1 MSPARL
7 VFAIF
12 LVFQAA
18 DGLMT
23 YGAVSIWGSMAE
35 GNPLLQTWM
44 ALVGPGPALVG
55 AKLLASACGTI
66 LYVLGGTKILTAL
79 TLLYLF
85 AAVVP
90 WLRLLS
96 M

>member
-66 LYVLGGTKILTAL
+66 LYVLGGTRILTAL

-85 AAVVP
+85 GAVIP

>member
-7 VFAIF
+7 VFALF
-12 LVFQAA
+12 LVCQAA

-44 ALVGPGPALVG
+44 ALVGPGPALLG
-55 AKLLASACGTI
+55 AKLLASGCGAI
-66 LYVLGGTKILTAL
+66 LYLLGGTRILTAL
-79 TLLYLF
+79 TLLYLV
-85 AAVVP
+85 AAVIP
-90 WLRLLS
+90 WLQLLS

>member
-7 VFAIF
+7 VFAVF

-23 YGAVSIWGSMAE
+23 YGAVSIWGSTAE
-35 GNPLLQTWM
+35 GNPLLQTWIV
-44 ALVGPGPALVG
+44 LVGPGPALLG
-55 AKLLASACGTI
+55 AKLLASGCGAI
-66 LYVLGGTKILTAL
+66 LYLLGGTKILAAL

-90 WLRLLS
+90 WLKLLS

>member
-7 VFAIF
+7 VFAMF

-35 GNPLLQTWM
+35 GNPLLRTWIV
-44 ALVGPGPALVG
+44 LVGPGPALVG
-55 AKLLASACGTI
+55 AKLLASGCGAI
-66 LYVLGGTKILTAL
+66 LYVLGVTRILTAL
-79 TLLYLF
+79 TLLYLL
-85 AAVVP
+85 AAVIP
-90 WLRLLS
+90 WLQLLS

>member
-7 VFAIF
+7 VFAVF

-23 YGAVSIWGSMAE
+23 YGAVSIWGSTAE
-35 GNPLLQTWM
+35 GNPLLQTWIV
-44 ALVGPGPALVG
+44 LVGPGPALLG
-55 AKLLASACGTI
+55 AKLLASGCGAI
-66 LYVLGGTKILTAL
+66 LYLLGGTKILTAL
-79 TLLYLF
+79 TLLYLV

-90 WLRLLS
+90 WLQLLS

>member
-7 VFAIF
+7 VFAVF

-23 YGAVSIWGSMAE
+23 YGAVSIWGSTAE
-35 GNPLLQTWM
+35 GNPLLHTWIV
-44 ALVGPGPALVG
+44 LVGPGPALLG
-55 AKLLASACGTI
+55 AKLLASGCGAI
-66 LYVLGGTKILTAL
+66 LYLLGGTKILAAL

-90 WLRLLS
+90 WLKLLS

>member
-7 VFAIF
+7 VFAVF

-23 YGAVSIWGSMAE
+23 YGAVSIWGSAAE
-35 GNPLLQTWM
+35 GNPLLQTWIV
-44 ALVGPGPALVG
+44 LIGPGPALLG
-55 AKLLASACGTI
+55 AKLLASGCGAI
-66 LYVLGGTKILTAL
+66 LYLLGGTKILTAL
-79 TLLYLF
+79 TLLYLV

-90 WLRLLS
+90 WLQLLS

>member
-23 YGAVSIWGSMAE
+23 YGAVSIWGSAAE

-66 LYVLGGTKILTAL
+66 LYVLGGTRILTAL

-96 M
+96 T

>member
-66 LYVLGGTKILTAL
+66 LYVLGGTRILTAL

-85 AAVVP
+85 AAVIP

>member
-7 VFAIF
+7 VFAVF

-23 YGAVSIWGSMAE
+23 YGAVSIWGSTAE
-35 GNPLLQTWM
+35 GNPLLQTWIV
-44 ALVGPGPALVG
+44 LVGPGPALLG
-55 AKLLASACGTI
+55 AKLLASGCGAI
-66 LYVLGGTKILTAL
+66 LYLLGGTKILAAL

-90 WLRLLS
+90 WLQLLS

>member
-1 MSPARL
+1 M
-7 VFAIF
+7 F

-55 AKLLASACGTI
+55 AKLLASGCGAI
-66 LYVLGGTKILTAL
+66 LYALGVTRILTAL
-79 TLLYLF
+79 TVLYLLG
-85 AAVVP
+85 AVIP
-90 WLRLLS
+90 WLQLLS

>member
-23 YGAVSIWGSMAE
+23 YGAVSIWGSAAE

-44 ALVGPGPALVG
+44 ALIGPGPALVG

-66 LYVLGGTKILTAL
+66 LYVLGGTRILTAL

-96 M
+96 T